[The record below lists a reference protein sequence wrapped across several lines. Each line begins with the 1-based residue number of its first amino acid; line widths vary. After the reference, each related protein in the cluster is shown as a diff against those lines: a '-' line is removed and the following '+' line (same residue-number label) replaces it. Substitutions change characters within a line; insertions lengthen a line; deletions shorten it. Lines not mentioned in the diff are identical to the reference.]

1 MINIPI
7 NKLLFFD
14 LETVGVEKDLPTLEM
29 NNPELA
35 RLFHSY
41 VDWII
46 KKYPEEQGNTPNEVF
61 VNKAALVAEFSKII
75 VASFSFI
82 TPKGDVHTQTFAED
96 DEKELLIKVKELLTK
111 VEKLDFYLCG
121 HNIKFFD
128 IPTLG
133 KRFLTNGIKPPKLLP
148 SYDTKPWEI
157 KALDTKEVWQFGNS
171 YGIASLDLMCVSL
184 GIESPKT
191 GEVSGNLV
199 HETYWNVENGLKP
212 IADYCEKDVKVL
224 VEVLQKIY
232 SLN

>member
-1 MINIPI
+1 MINVPL

-14 LETVGVEKDLPTLEM
+14 LETVGVEKDLPTLRK
-29 NNPELA
+29 NRPELA
-35 RLFHSY
+35 RLFESY
-41 VDWII
+41 LDWFV
-46 KKYPEEQGNTPNEVF
+46 KKYPEQEGNTPEEIF
-61 VNKAALVAEFSKII
+61 VNKAALVSEFSKII

-96 DEKELLIKVKELLTK
+96 DEKDLLLQVRDLLNK

-133 KRFLTNGIKPPKLLP
+133 KRFLTHGILPPKILP
-148 SYDTKPWEI
+148 SYETKPWEI
-157 KALDTKEVWQFGNS
+157 KAVDTKEVWQFGNNF
-171 YGIASLDLMCVSL
+171 GISSLDLMCVSM

-199 HETYWNVENGLKP
+199 HDTYWNANGLTP
-212 IADYCEKDVKVL
+212 IAEYCEKDVNVL
-224 VEVLQKIY
+224 VELMKKIY
-232 SLN
+232 DLK